1 MEQKQQKI
9 VFFGGPSTG
18 KTTIIQ
24 ELKNRGFYCM
34 GEISRQVTREAQE
47 KGIDQLFLTAPLLF
61 SEMLLSGREN
71 QFIKA
76 EKSAEKI
83 VFFDRGIPEVFGY
96 MDYLKTEYP
105 LVFIEKSRQYR
116 YDKIFYFPIWQEIY
130 ESDNERYESIEE
142 AQRIDKFLINAYT
155 KLEYRISTVPFG
167 SVEERADY
175 ILNSI
180 KK

>member
-24 ELKNRGFYCM
+24 ELKSRGFYCM
-34 GEISRQVTREAQE
+34 DEISRQVTREAQE
-47 KGIDQLFLTAPLLF
+47 KGIDQLFLTEPLLF
-61 SEMLLSGREN
+61 SKMLLSGREN
-71 QFIKA
+71 QFIQA
-76 EKSAEKI
+76 EKSSEET

-105 LVFIEKSRQYR
+105 SVFIEKSEQYR
-116 YDKIFYFPIWQEIY
+116 YDKIFYFPIWREIY
-130 ESDNERYESIEE
+130 ESDNERYESLEE
-142 AQRIDKFLINAYT
+142 AQLIDKFLINAYK
-155 KLEYRISTVPFG
+155 KLGYTITTVPFG
-167 SVEERADY
+167 SVDNRADY
-175 ILNSI
+175 ILNSF